1 MSVET
6 AHGDGVETRIGD
18 IMSDIQIIE
27 TVTFRT
33 IAGVSDSDLTAVAK
47 GLNAYLDRCEGF
59 RARTL
64 YKDASGLW
72 HEHYVWANDAAAKA
86 ADAGFMA
93 APEAQAFMALVDRD
107 TVSMGHAPITLARTV
122 SPEAA

>member
-1 MSVET
+1 
-6 AHGDGVETRIGD
+6 
-18 IMSDIQIIE
+18 MSDIQIIE

-33 IAGVSDSDLTAVAK
+33 IAGVSDRDLTAVAK

-122 SPEAA
+122 TSETA

>member
-1 MSVET
+1 
-6 AHGDGVETRIGD
+6 
-18 IMSDIQIIE
+18 MSDIQIIE

-107 TVSMGHAPITLARTV
+107 TVSMGHAPITLARII